1 MKCVCAKES
10 NRRLARLLVM
20 MFFILVSAATALARQ
35 TPGTS
40 QASVTVASDS
50 FSGKYEGIAKTT
62 GAADTQL
69 SLELKNDGGRVSGHL
84 VSPQGTIEVSEG
96 SIAETKLTLK
106 LGVGGKDGTLT
117 ARVEGEKIT
126 GDWQARTQKRAVE
139 FKKVTAAVVATSPA
153 IPVSFSGDWDAVA
166 DAEGQPFPFSLTLKV
181 DGEKVSGS
189 SSSQLGE
196 SPISTGDWKDGK
208 LSLQLESPSG
218 VISMSATVVEG
229 RLTGEFDFA
238 GQVQGKWVAVKKQ

>member
-117 ARVEGEKIT
+117 ARV
-126 GDWQARTQKRAVE
+126 WQAGTQKRAVE

-153 IPVSFSGDWDAVA
+153 IPVSLSGDWDAVA